1 MKNFCLLLWLCYL
14 VCIGQVVAE
23 ELLPLPKL
31 TGHVVDLTA
40 TLTSEQQNRLETQ
53 LALLE
58 QQKGS
63 QLAVLI
69 LPSTAPEDIA
79 QFGIRLAEAWKLGR
93 KNIDDGAIFIIAKN
107 DKKVRI
113 EVGYGLEGVL
123 PDAIAKRVLAEN
135 VTPLFKQGEF
145 AGGIAAGV
153 EQLVRL
159 ISGESLPP
167 PSKNSSTTEPS
178 GEGWF
183 MLLLF
188 GGVALGSILTMLLGR
203 ITGGLLAGLGSGLV
217 ATLLVGGGMAVLIG
231 ILVFFMVG
239 LRQSQFG
246 GWSSGGG
253 SWGGGSGG
261 GFSGGGGS
269 FGGGGASDSW

>member
-1 MKNFCLLLWLCYL
+1 MCCL
-14 VCIGQVVAE
+14 VGVGQVVAE

-40 TLTSEQQNRLETQ
+40 SLTSEQQNRLETR
-53 LALLE
+53 LKLLE

-93 KNIDDGAIFIIAKN
+93 KNIDDGAIFMVAKN

-113 EVGYGLEGVL
+113 EVGYGLEGAI
-123 PDAIAKRVLAEN
+123 PDAIAKRVLAEQ
-135 VTPLFKQGEF
+135 VTPHFKQGDF
-145 AGGIAAGV
+145 ATGISAGV
-153 EQLVRL
+153 EQLARL
-159 ISGESLPP
+159 IEGETLPP
-167 PSKNSSTTEPS
+167 PLDNTASQPETS
-178 GEGWF
+178 EGWF

-188 GGVALGSILTMLLGR
+188 GGVAMGSVLTLLLGR
-203 ITGGLLAGLGSGLV
+203 LTGGLLAGLSSGLI
-217 ATLLVGGGMAVLIG
+217 AALVIGTGMAILIG

-239 LRQSQFG
+239 IQRSQFG

-253 SWGGGSGG
+253 SWGSGSGG